1 MEIIKSSSPFYRNI
15 SLNYNASIKL
25 YRIPKG
31 LHNRNELQFWFQIL
45 LFMQKGKK
53 SDLCLVMHHLC
64 TLLASTTED
73 TQLSLHIHLIIF
85 FLCFFPQSVHHSW
98 RSSVFTQASWLFPYT
113 LESELLWG
121 RCRFKWLCLRVT
133 SMSNSSSPPPLMG
146 HPRLI
151 YSSKYRFDF
160 LWFSNILS

>member
-85 FLCFFPQSVHHSW
+85 FFASFHNQCITAGDPVYLHRRRDCFHTHLSLSCCEAGVDSNGFASGWQACQIHQVPHHW
-98 RSSVFTQASWLFPYT
+98 WATQ
-113 LESELLWG
+113 G
-121 RCRFKWLCLRVT
+121 
-133 SMSNSSSPPPLMG
+133 
-146 HPRLI
+146 
-151 YSSKYRFDF
+151 
-160 LWFSNILS
+160 

>member
-1 MEIIKSSSPFYRNI
+1 MDCNFDCIFCYLCKREKIWPLSHHASFVYTISFNNRRHTAVSSYS
-15 SLNYNASIKL
+15 S
-25 YRIPKG
+25 
-31 LHNRNELQFWFQIL
+31 HQF
-45 LFMQKGKK
+45 
-53 SDLCLVMHHLC
+53 
-64 TLLASTTED
+64 
-73 TQLSLHIHLIIF
+73 F

-160 LWFSNILS
+160 FLKLNALFILH